1 MESIT
6 VKPLKN
12 SQIPI
17 YLDMLIE
24 RAKWLEKIKQPMWNM
39 ENLNPINFGKMYPN
53 YKPYLIYKN
62 EDVIGGFILL
72 NKDDFLWT
80 EEENM
85 EKAFYLHKLVIKEE
99 FSGKGY
105 AEKSLELIKKIA
117 LESTMK
123 YLRLDCYYD
132 RCYLRHLYE
141 KCGFY
146 KKRKTVMEDGTGLQ
160 SYELLL

>member
-1 MESIT
+1 METLT
-6 VKPLKN
+6 VKPLEK
-12 SQIPI
+12 SKIQI
-17 YLDMLIE
+17 YLDILIE
-24 RAKWLEKIKQPMWNM
+24 RAEWLEKIKQPMWNI

-85 EKAFYLHKLVIKEE
+85 EKAFYLHKLVIKQEY
-99 FSGKGY
+99 SGKGY
-105 AEKSLELIKKIA
+105 AEKSMEIIKKIA
-117 LESTMK
+117 LESGVR

-132 RCYLRHLYE
+132 RNYLRRLYE

-146 KKRKTVMEDGTGLQ
+146 KKRKTVMEDGIGLQ
-160 SYELLL
+160 SYEFTL